1 MQTGTTVQPSKRPAT
16 AEDREGAIGATL
28 LWIGVL
34 VVLTVAAG
42 LGLMWYRRKVLDR
55 SSEGTQAT
63 LMEEFRRM
71 RDSGEITA
79 EEFDATKKAM
89 VARLSGQAPRGVVK
103 RPGGP
108 DNSPGGGKEGSG
120 AGGGAVGEG

>member
-34 VVLTVAAG
+34 VVLTVASG

-55 SSEGTQAT
+55 SGEGTQAT

-71 RDSGEITA
+71 RDSGEITQ
-79 EEFDATKKAM
+79 EEFEATKKAM
-89 VARLSGQAPRGVVK
+89 VARREQISRLRRRMPRS
-103 RPGGP
+103 RQSARQ
-108 DNSPGGGKEGSG
+108 SPRC
-120 AGGGAVGEG
+120 ANAT